1 MSDSKMKHLN
11 NQLTKLK
18 SQIEKFNPS
27 DDISKDQED
36 MEKLEDLIKDIETE
50 IEEIDNEIEEDE
62 DLQAKKPL
70 LDKVSEQKNEFNIQ
84 KNNYNKKKDAAR
96 SAHSKELL
104 MQGKLT
110 GVERKKAQR
119 DMALDQVKEVDEQG
133 LMLNSIHD
141 NVKGANE
148 NLTNMNV
155 EVKKQG
161 EQIDRIGDKV
171 ITIDKSVKKTG
182 ETMGEIERR
191 NCCRKCSLVMGIIV
205 LFLINI
211 IMVFLILAKIFGWGP
226 CFTKKI
232 KGIEISA
239 QDGKSFDFENF
250 KKDGYTFVMVKSGT
264 GKDKVSSFDE
274 KLISNLKEVKI
285 GTYWEIP
292 ASDQDTALEQ
302 VQSAVNSLGYY
313 KDKLQSEYKIYLQIS
328 EKTLLKN
335 ETITNNICKNLKD
348 HNFVK

>member
-1 MSDSKMKHLN
+1 
-11 NQLTKLK
+11 
-18 SQIEKFNPS
+18 
-27 DDISKDQED
+27 
-36 MEKLEDLIKDIETE
+36 
-50 IEEIDNEIEEDE
+50 
-62 DLQAKKPL
+62 
-70 LDKVSEQKNEFNIQ
+70 
-84 KNNYNKKKDAAR
+84 
-96 SAHSKELL
+96 
-104 MQGKLT
+104 
-110 GVERKKAQR
+110 
-119 DMALDQVKEVDEQG
+119 
-133 LMLNSIHD
+133 
-141 NVKGANE
+141 
-148 NLTNMNV
+148 
-155 EVKKQG
+155 
-161 EQIDRIGDKV
+161 
-171 ITIDKSVKKTG
+171 
-182 ETMGEIERR
+182 
-191 NCCRKCSLVMGIIV
+191 
-205 LFLINI
+205 
-211 IMVFLILAKIFGWGP
+211 MVFLILAKLFGWGP

-348 HNFVK
+348 HNFVCGIKLKYEEYKEYYQKKVDNLNNIQYYWIIDYNKEFDEDKEKKVELWKMDSDSKYKSYDIIQARKNK